1 MTQIREV
8 FSLFNAW
15 AQMFIVKNEN
25 LIAFECINRCKE
37 RFTQKDFL
45 LKPLTSVE
53 AGSQAGYLL

>member
-25 LIAFECINRCKE
+25 LIAFECINRCKDGNCE
-37 RFTQKDFL
+37 SDLRKNTFC
-45 LKPLTSVE
+45 
-53 AGSQAGYLL
+53 